1 MTGEKITTYKGFDIN
16 FQCRGLQ
23 YEVGETYTHSGGVEI
38 CESGF
43 HGCEYPLDIF
53 SYYPPGTSRFAVV
66 EQSGSIKRHDTDS
79 KVASRCITVQ
89 AELTLSDLIKA
100 AVEFTLARCTSA
112 DPSSP
117 ASSTGIRGAASS
129 TGIRGAASSTGDYG
143 AASSTG
149 YQGAAS
155 STGYQGAAS
164 STGKY
169 SVAMACG
176 PDGRAMA
183 GESGAIVLCH
193 RGDNGEILHIRAS
206 KVGENGVRAG
216 VWYMLD
222 KDGRFVEAI

>member
-1 MTGEKITTYKGFDIN
+1 MTDEKITTYKGFDIN
-16 FQCRGLQ
+16 FQCRGFQ
-23 YEVGETYTHSGGVEI
+23 YEVGETYTHSGDVEV

-66 EQSGSIKRHDTDS
+66 EQSGSIKRHDLDS

-89 AELTLSDLIKA
+89 AELTLADLIKA
-100 AVEFTLARCTSA
+100 AVECTLARCTSA

-117 ASSTGIRGAASS
+117 ASSTGYQGAASS
-129 TGIRGAASSTGDYG
+129 TGVQGAASSTGDY
-143 AASSTG
+143 
-149 YQGAAS
+149 GAAS

>member
-100 AVEFTLARCTSA
+100 AVEFTL
-112 DPSSP
+112 
-117 ASSTGIRGAASS
+117 GAASS

-149 YQGAAS
+149 IRGAAS
-155 STGYQGAAS
+155 STGTRGAASATGYRGAAS
-164 STGKY
+164 STGRY

-193 RGDNGEILHIRAS
+193 RGDNGEILHIRAT